1 MIVMEYLDSRN
12 VTLLNS
18 VDDPWELSDIKVHL
32 ISDFHS
38 ALHLLMFRLYCVMWQ
53 RFIPHS

>member
-32 ISDFHS
+32 IFDF
-38 ALHLLMFRLYCVMWQ
+38 
-53 RFIPHS
+53 FIQHYISECLGCTA